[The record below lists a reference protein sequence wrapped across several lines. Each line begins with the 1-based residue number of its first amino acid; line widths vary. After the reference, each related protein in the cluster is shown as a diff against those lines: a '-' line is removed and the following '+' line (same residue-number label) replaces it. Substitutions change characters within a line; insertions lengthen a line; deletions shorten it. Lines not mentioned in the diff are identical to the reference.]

1 MRKHKTIGL
10 VISLSEKESVKKGI
24 RKLGDTYL
32 PWIVLIFNF
41 NKEKA
46 IYYTSVY
53 THTSN

>member
-10 VISLSEKESVKKGI
+10 VISLSEKESVKEGI